1 MCESGKVAS
10 ASDDF
15 FARAAAQLLRALRD
29 RRSQIAVARRLGY
42 SGNPITDWEHGRRF
56 PTAPEMLRMTAQLGI
71 SVDGAFRLFEPAP
84 PPRAEAW
91 NVAEWLDSLRGSTTT
106 VELAR
111 RARVSR
117 YSVGRWL
124 SGESLPRVHDFL
136 RLLDAISGRAAEW
149 VAAVVP
155 IERVPEL
162 EPAFRRTT
170 AARRLS
176 MGLPWS
182 EAVLRVMET
191 RAYTSRK
198 HHSASFIART
208 LGIEAAQVAEII
220 LALVEA
226 RVIELHGG
234 TYRVVGALVV
244 DTGVEPDLYERSRRH
259 WAHVALERAQTGQG
273 TWFAYNVIS
282 VSKKDCDRIE
292 QRLRAAFREVRGIV
306 RASEPCERAALLT
319 IQLSRWVSDEE
330 S

>member
-1 MCESGKVAS
+1 MATT
-10 ASDDF
+10 SDDF
-15 FARAAAQLLRALRD
+15 FGRAAAQLLRALRD

-42 SGNPITDWEHGRRF
+42 SGNPVTDWEHGRRF
-56 PTAPEMLRMTAQLGI
+56 PTAPEMLRMAQQLGV
-71 SVDGAFRLFEPAP
+71 SLDGAFRLFEPTPAP
-84 PPRAEAW
+84 GGKDW

-111 RARVSR
+111 RAGVSR
-117 YSVGRWL
+117 FSVGRWL
-124 SGESLPRVHDFL
+124 SGESVPRVHDFL
-136 RLLDAISGRAAEW
+136 RMLDAISGRAAEW

-162 EPAFRRTT
+162 EPMFRRTT

-191 RAYTSRK
+191 RAYISRK
-198 HHSASFIART
+198 HHSALYISRT
-208 LGIEAAQVAEII
+208 LGIESTQVTEVI
-220 LALVEA
+220 LALAEA
-226 RVIELHGG
+226 KVIEPHGH
-234 TYRVVGALVV
+234 TYRVVGTLVV
-244 DTGVEPDLYERSRRH
+244 DTRVEPEVYDRSRRH
-259 WAHVALERAQTGQG
+259 WARVALERVQTGQE

-306 RASEPCERAALLT
+306 KASDPSEQAALLT
-319 IQLSRWVSDEE
+319 IQLLRWVPDEE